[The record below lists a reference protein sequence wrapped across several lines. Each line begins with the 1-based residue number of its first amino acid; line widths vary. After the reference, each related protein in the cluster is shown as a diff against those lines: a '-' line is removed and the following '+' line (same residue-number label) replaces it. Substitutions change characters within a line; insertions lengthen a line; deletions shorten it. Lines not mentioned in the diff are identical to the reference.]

1 MMYRLAS
8 LLCFGTSSV
17 SIALLSGCMQSN
29 EEIYWQTQAQ
39 AANITLP
46 SPAPQSNIIRVNKI
60 CNEYPWLN
68 FTGGGD
74 GRVEGFK
81 CTVYLTSPDSVKG
94 VFGSGTIIVSMFRLD
109 RDPSGNEIPT
119 PVQEWELPP
128 EVAYLWQTKKPSL
141 LGWGYTLRLQWDK
154 GIEVEG
160 RKIAVV
166 IKYVREDGR
175 VISASPQ
182 ILRVPKQGDVRG
194 ILS

>member
-1 MMYRLAS
+1 MYRPATLVPVVAC
-8 LLCFGTSSV
+8 LV
-17 SIALLSGCMQSN
+17 SISSLSGCMQSK
-29 EEIYWQTQAQ
+29 EEVYWQAQAQ
-39 AANITLP
+39 AANITIP
-46 SPAPQSNIIRVNKI
+46 SPAPQSNIIRVNKFF
-60 CNEYPWLN
+60 NEYPWLN

-74 GRVEGFK
+74 GRVEGLK
-81 CTVYLTSPDSVKG
+81 CTIYLTSPDSLKG

-160 RKIAVV
+160 HKIAVV

-175 VISASPQ
+175 VISAAPQ
-182 ILRVPKQGDVRG
+182 ILRVPKKGDVRG
-194 ILS
+194 VLS